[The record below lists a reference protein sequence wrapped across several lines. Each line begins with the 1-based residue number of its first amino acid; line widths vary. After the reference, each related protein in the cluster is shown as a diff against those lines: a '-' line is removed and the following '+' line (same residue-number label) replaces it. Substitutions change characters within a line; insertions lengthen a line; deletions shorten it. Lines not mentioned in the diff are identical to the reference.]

1 MHLLPKLKTTGTR
14 LVWRTRPC
22 GTEGNAACNIKTFQ
36 SLTTYV
42 QVWVRTQQ
50 LLPSLMRKKIY
61 CSRTSSLSEEV
72 KIDKD
77 VVAAVLRGTC
87 ETLSTSRSYKSVLT
101 ESVPDTLLSRIWKVF
116 LRPNSDL
123 APVVG
128 GALCSNRLSIDL
140 LHLSDNTKCHRS
152 SCRVVSTFVQTLWL
166 KTGWILRLVFC

>member
-1 MHLLPKLKTTGTR
+1 MTFDVAWSEDDWNRISLANAALRH
-14 LVWRTRPC
+14 W
-22 GTEGNAACNIKTFQ
+22 GNAASQEPKFSVFDKFEWRSSYHC
-36 SLTTYV
+36 
-42 QVWVRTQQ
+42 QV
-50 LLPSLMRKKIY
+50 LCGRKIN
-61 CSRTSSLSEEV
+61 CSRSSSLSEEV

-77 VVAAVLRGTC
+77 VVAAVLQGTC
-87 ETLSTSRSYKSVLT
+87 ETLSTSRFYKSVLT

-140 LHLSDNTKCHRS
+140 PHLSDNTNCHRS

-166 KTGWILRLVFC
+166 KRAGSCG